1 MSFPWAKEY
10 TPTNGVTKF
19 LDEKLPLPR
28 PQHYRRGAGLS
39 LIHI

>member
-10 TPTNGVTKF
+10 APTNGVTKF

-28 PQHYRRGAGLS
+28 LV
-39 LIHI
+39 